1 MDERLFTYSES
12 ETTDLILRIHPRII
26 QYINALLRGRQD
38 KGKLPSA
45 EDVFHDVLCTF
56 LDNRIEIRSDKVPA
70 YLFRAVRNRC
80 RNILG
85 RRKEENS
92 ALRLDSLSLAA
103 REIIAAADF
112 EGESAGDDAPE
123 FFASETQQEIPQIS
137 EILDFSN
144 SLTERT
150 RDIFYLSRIEGLTQE
165 EIASRLGISTR
176 AVQKHLQAS
185 VQQYRRHFGLQSNNS
200 SKLS

>member
-1 MDERLFTYSES
+1 MDERLFTYSEN
-12 ETTDLILRIHPRII
+12 ETTDLILRIYPRII
-26 QYINALLRGRQD
+26 QYINALLRGGQNREN
-38 KGKLPSA
+38 LPSA

-56 LDNRIEIRSDKVPA
+56 LDKRAEIRSDKVPA
-70 YLFRAVRNRC
+70 YLFSAVRNRC

-92 ALRLDSLSLAA
+92 ALRLDSLSAAA

-112 EGESAGDDAPE
+112 EGESEFDAPE
-123 FFASETQQEIPQIS
+123 FFSAEVSPQEVPELS
-137 EILDFSN
+137 EILGFSN

-150 RDIFYLSRIEGLTQE
+150 REIWQLSRIEGLTQE
-165 EIASRLGISTR
+165 EIARRLGISTR
-176 AVQKHLQAS
+176 AVQKHLQTS
-185 VQQYRRHFGLQSNNS
+185 VQQYRRHFKFLPNN